1 MRAVV
6 GTAAARSIAVE
17 RRKGGAAFDE
27 TARLDIIK
35 TDTDTITIMRSIME
49 FFYAGVLTGTIG
61 AGILVVIAIRN
72 IIKNRK

>member
-1 MRAVV
+1 MVNGGRALY
-6 GTAAARSIAVE
+6 AYASDLSQR
-17 RRKGGAAFDE
+17 GGAFDE

-35 TDTDTITIMRSIME
+35 ADTDTITIMRSTME

-61 AGILVVIAIRN
+61 AGILVVVAIRN

>member
-1 MRAVV
+1 MQAIVR
-6 GTAAARSIAVE
+6 TAAARSIAVE
-17 RRKGGAAFDE
+17 LCKSNAAFDE
-27 TARLDIIK
+27 TARLDIIN

-61 AGILVVIAIRN
+61 AGILVVVAIRN

>member
-1 MRAVV
+1 MRVLM
-6 GTAAARSIAVE
+6 GTASARSITDR
-17 RRKGGAAFDE
+17 RRKGNAAFDE

-35 TDTDTITIMRSIME
+35 TDTDTITMRSIME